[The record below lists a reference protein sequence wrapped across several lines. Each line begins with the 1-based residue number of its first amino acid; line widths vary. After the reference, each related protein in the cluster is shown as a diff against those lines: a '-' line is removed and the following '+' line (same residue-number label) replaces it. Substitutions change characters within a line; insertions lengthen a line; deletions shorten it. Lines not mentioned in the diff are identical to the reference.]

1 MPNCKTVVPYR
12 GTPEQEERLR
22 QVIAE
27 HKGQPGATMPVLQA
41 AQEIFGYLPEE
52 VQIMV
57 AEGLDIPLSEV
68 YGVASF
74 YAQFSMNPKGR
85 YQISV
90 CLGTACYVKGAAAI
104 LNAVEQKLGIVP
116 GAITPDGKFSLDS
129 CRCVGACGL
138 APVMMIN
145 NDVYGRLT
153 PDQVGPILDMYSEKR
168 GAPGS
173 RATANRADRKTGWAQ
188 LSGIFGGAVSS
199 CPSRKVRSV
208 TMRSA
213 EPS

>member
-74 YAQFSMNPKGR
+74 YAQFSMNPKGK

-90 CLGTACYVKGAAAI
+90 CLGTACYVKGADKV
-104 LNAVEQKLGIVP
+104 LDRLVTKLGIQP
-116 GAITPDGKFSLDS
+116 EECTEDGLFSLTA
-129 CRCVGACGL
+129 CRCIGACGL
-138 APVMMIN
+138 APVLTVN
-145 NDVYGRLT
+145 EDVYGRLV
-153 PDQVGPILDMYSEKR
+153 PEDVDKILAKY
-168 GAPGS
+168 
-173 RATANRADRKTGWAQ
+173 TA
-188 LSGIFGGAVSS
+188 
-199 CPSRKVRSV
+199 
-208 TMRSA
+208 
-213 EPS
+213 